1 MNRFIRRGRYTFAI
15 VIALPIA
22 AIYLLAKPS
31 YIAAQPLPLL
41 EKVGERYVIVARRD
55 AGLNCYGSDLGD
67 NPVLPPYDV
76 LWAQVIRVSDLAAPG
91 SNEISCANCHCDS
104 CGATTKHLTDPSR
117 SETAN
122 LLTLHDFLTQGQY
135 APLLI
140 TQRPALCPDCHAS
153 ASVGA
158 PGKGGIQS
166 LSKK

>member
-22 AIYLLAKPS
+22 AIFLLAKPS

-41 EKVGERYVIVARRD
+41 EKVGERYVIVARRVS
-55 AGLNCYGSDLGD
+55 GLDCYGSDLGD
-67 NPVLPPYDV
+67 NPVLPPYDA
-76 LWAQVIRVSDLAAPG
+76 LWAQVIRVSDLTAPG
-91 SNEISCANCHCDS
+91 PNEISCADCHCDS

-140 TQRPALCPDCHAS
+140 TQRPVLCADCHDTTAR
-153 ASVGA
+153 GK
-158 PGKGGIQS
+158 PGTENVKSIF
-166 LSKK
+166 KN